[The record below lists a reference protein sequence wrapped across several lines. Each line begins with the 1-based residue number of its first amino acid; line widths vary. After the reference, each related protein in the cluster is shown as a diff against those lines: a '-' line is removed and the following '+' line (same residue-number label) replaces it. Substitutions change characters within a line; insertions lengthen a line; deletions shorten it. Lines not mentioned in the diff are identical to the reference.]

1 MDQDWDENAMQT
13 MIKEQLVEAQKKYR
27 EDGGSK
33 NVADPTELDYD
44 KVYANTKRILEIK
57 VTKEAGVVTAK
68 ARYTLW
74 AYNYQNPDN
83 PYETMSLCPCGGEN
97 LGKSQSDKDWKQG
110 CFCTYVSAYTAFY
123 SSEAGN
129 NLEGLYVFY
138 YPNYQSTSSVNPL
151 DEIVVDNTDNLK
163 FDLYVTKQIPMMDT
177 ESTDTDAESS
187 TTTRVKVPPTST
199 QEANYRMSLTIE
211 ENPTATGNANWNTNL
226 GLYRAQ
232 IQLRSNLNYDISNLT
247 QSSRPKLQQMKL
259 TYKEITD
266 SGLTKK
272 ASGNS
277 AQNVL
282 DFNSLDDKEAYDRI
296 YTAKVSIYK
305 AGAAQKNFPDE
316 DRILTLDG
324 SKEN

>member
-1 MDQDWDENAMQT
+1 M
-13 MIKEQLVEAQKKYR
+13 
-27 EDGGSK
+27 
-33 NVADPTELDYD
+33 
-44 KVYANTKRILEIK
+44 
-57 VTKEAGVVTAK
+57 
-68 ARYTLW
+68 
-74 AYNYQNPDN
+74 
-83 PYETMSLCPCGGEN
+83 
-97 LGKSQSDKDWKQG
+97 
-110 CFCTYVSAYTAFY
+110 
-123 SSEAGN
+123 
-129 NLEGLYVFY
+129 
-138 YPNYQSTSSVNPL
+138 
-151 DEIVVDNTDNLK
+151 VDNTDNLK